1 MPLLTPAEYTATA
14 EKISKLNERSRKRGW
29 TGEIRLRGDFVE
41 HSETGPGGVTIK
53 TQMVDAEIT
62 GEPPRYEG
70 WTFLARAE
78 CDADS
83 GLIVYGAPGADPVD
97 RARIRPG
104 ACDHCGLDRNRKAVF
119 IVKHEDGREMQVGST
134 CLKDFLGWNIN
145 PVWIAGDD
153 HLDEPDGGWGRIE
166 PTYSTETVLAFAW
179 AATQAF
185 GYVRSSDFYKT
196 PTKSVVLSALHP
208 TNAADRLLAED
219 VLPHL
224 DGAEAMAK
232 VIRQWVLDQP
242 DGNTDYMPN
251 LKGIAAGQFVS
262 YKKFGFLVS
271 APQAWARAQ
280 ERDLIRKRETAE
292 LCNEWN
298 GQRGDKLTLRVK
310 LTSIRHVNS
319 DWGVSDLYTFV
330 GVDDKCVYKWFSSRT
345 VFDKTSDEPMTITG
359 TVKRLDEFKGSKST
373 MLTRVK
379 VA

>member
-1 MPLLTPAEYTATA
+1 MLLTPAEYTATA
-14 EKISKLNERSRKRGW
+14 EKIGKLNDRSRRRGW

-41 HSETGPGGVTIK
+41 HTETGPGGVPVK

-62 GEPPRYEG
+62 GEPPKYDG

-78 CDADS
+78 CDNDS

-97 RARIRPG
+97 RKRIRSG
-104 ACDHCGLDRNRKAVF
+104 ECDHCGLDRNRKAVF
-119 IVKHEDGREMQVGST
+119 IVKHEDGREMQVGSS

-145 PVWIAGDD
+145 PVWISEDVSSFT
-153 HLDEPDGGWGRIE
+153 PDGGWGRVD

-179 AATQAF
+179 AAIQAF
-185 GYVRSSDFYKT
+185 GYVRASDYYKT
-196 PTKSVVLSALHP
+196 PTKSVVLSVLHP
-208 TNAADRLLAED
+208 TNAAVGLLRED
-219 VLPHL
+219 VLPHR
-224 DGAEAMAK
+224 DGGEAMAK
-232 VIRQWVLDQP
+232 TIRAWVLAQP
-242 DGNTDYMPN
+242 DGNSDYMPN

-292 LCNEWN
+292 VCNEWN
-298 GQRGDKLTLRVK
+298 GKPGDKLTLRVK
-310 LTSIRHVNS
+310 LTSIRPVTT

-330 GVDDKCVYKWFSSRT
+330 GCDDKRVYKWFSTRT
-345 VFDKTSDEPMTITG
+345 VFDKTSDEPVTITG
-359 TVKRLDEFKGSKST
+359 TVKKLDEFKGSKST
-373 MLTRVK
+373 VLTRVK